1 MPSYPVE
8 DVLILR
14 FIWALTAMSL
24 THLFIHMHKF
34 VFPDCRDYMS
44 NIPTTTIF
52 SQLFNI
58 EGTPYSHPTSPTQ
71 SAVSHQFLPYLFLCV
86 PLLSPTTPHTS
97 QHTHIQTLKKKQA
110 KQLNLEGFSKFNYI
124 RFNYIFRSLVSLF
137 WKKKIMRY
145 RHVWQLFFS

>member
-1 MPSYPVE
+1 
-8 DVLILR
+8 
-14 FIWALTAMSL
+14 MSL

-34 VFPDCRDYMS
+34 VFPDCRDFMS

-124 RFNYIFRSLVSLF
+124 RFNYIRFNYIRFNYIRFNYIRFNYIFRSLVSLF
-137 WKKKIMRY
+137 
-145 RHVWQLFFS
+145 